1 MLPWKFSWNAGTL
14 LAAVLLVTGG
24 ALMLAAPED
33 RPELHTAG
41 LGIVILAGAV
51 HLVSRIVMLVK
62 ERRS

>member
-1 MLPWKFSWNAGTL
+1 MLPWKLSWNAGTL
-14 LAAVLLVTGG
+14 LAAALLLVGG
-24 ALMLAAPED
+24 ALLLAAPED
-33 RPELHTAG
+33 RPGLRTAG